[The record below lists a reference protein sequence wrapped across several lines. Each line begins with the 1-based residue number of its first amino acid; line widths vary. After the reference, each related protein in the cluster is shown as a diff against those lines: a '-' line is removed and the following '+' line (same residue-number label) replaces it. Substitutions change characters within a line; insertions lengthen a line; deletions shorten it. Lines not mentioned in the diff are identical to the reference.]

1 MSNMQQLGINNEI
14 EAYIKARIEL
24 GAKKYG
30 RTIYV
35 DDKRD
40 FLQEALEEAL
50 DMSVYL
56 AGELI
61 KLKNLKEKLMTTE
74 QEHIDDKL
82 YEEHE
87 ETLANEWSQF
97 INELSSAIEV
107 EPFQLERMFFIYLNK
122 LSPNRS
128 AK

>member
-1 MSNMQQLGINNEI
+1 MSLMQQLGINNEI
-14 EAYIKARIEL
+14 EAYIKARIDL

-30 RTIYV
+30 RTIFV

-61 KLKNLKEKLMTTE
+61 KLKKLKESLMTTE
-74 QEHIDDKL
+74 QEHIDDKI

-87 ETLANEWSQF
+87 ETLAEEWSTL
-97 INELSSAIEV
+97 INELADTIEV
-107 EPFQLERMFFIYLNK
+107 QPNKLEKMFFMYFEK
-122 LSPNRS
+122 LTKPL
-128 AK
+128 

>member
-1 MSNMQQLGINNEI
+1 MQQLGINNEI

-30 RTIYV
+30 RTIFV

-61 KLKNLKEKLMTTE
+61 KLKKLKEKLMTTE
-74 QEHIDDKL
+74 EEHIDDKL
-82 YEEHE
+82 YEEYE
-87 ETLANEWSQF
+87 EQFENHWSMT
-97 INELSSAIEV
+97 INELAETIDLPRDRIEK
-107 EPFQLERMFFIYLNK
+107 LFFMYTDK
-122 LSPNRS
+122 MQ
-128 AK
+128 KYVK

>member
-1 MSNMQQLGINNEI
+1 MSSMQQLGINNEI

-30 RTIYV
+30 QTIYV

-61 KLKNLKEKLMTTE
+61 KLKKLKEKLMTTE
-74 QEHIDDKL
+74 EEHIDDKL
-82 YEEHE
+82 YEKHE
-87 ETLANEWSQF
+87 ETLAAEWSQL

-107 EPFQLERMFFIYLNK
+107 QPFTLEKMFIMYFKK
-122 LSPNRS
+122 LT
-128 AK
+128 

>member
-1 MSNMQQLGINNEI
+1 MSLMQQLGINNEI
-14 EAYIKARIEL
+14 EAYIKERIDL

-30 RTIYV
+30 RTIFV

-61 KLKNLKEKLMTTE
+61 KLKKLKESLMTTE
-74 QEHIDDKL
+74 QEHIDDKI

-87 ETLANEWSQF
+87 ETLAEEWSTL
-97 INELSSAIEV
+97 INELADTIEV
-107 EPFQLERMFFIYLNK
+107 QPNKLEKMFFMYFEK
-122 LSPNRS
+122 LTKPL
-128 AK
+128 

>member
-1 MSNMQQLGINNEI
+1 RKRDMSNMQQLGINNEI

-30 RTIYV
+30 QTIYV

-61 KLKNLKEKLMTTE
+61 KLKKLKEKLMTTE
-74 QEHIDDKL
+74 EEHIDDKL

-87 ETLANEWSQF
+87 ETLANEWDSL

-107 EPFQLERMFFIYLNK
+107 QPFQLEKMFFIYLNK
-122 LSPNRS
+122 L
-128 AK
+128 KK

>member
-1 MSNMQQLGINNEI
+1 MSSMQQLGINNEI

-61 KLKNLKEKLMTTE
+61 KLKKLKEKLMTTE
-74 QEHIDDKL
+74 EEHIDDKL
-82 YEEHE
+82 YEKHE
-87 ETLANEWSQF
+87 ETLAEEWSQLL
-97 INELSSAIEV
+97 NELSSTIEV
-107 EPFQLERMFFIYLNK
+107 HPFTLEKMFFMYFKK
-122 LSPNRS
+122 L
-128 AK
+128 A

>member
-1 MSNMQQLGINNEI
+1 MQQLGINNEI

-61 KLKNLKEKLMTTE
+61 KLKKLKEKLMTTE
-74 QEHIDDKL
+74 EEHIDDKL
-82 YEEHE
+82 YEKHE
-87 ETLANEWSQF
+87 ETLADEWSQL
-97 INELSSAIEV
+97 INELSSTIEV
-107 EPFQLERMFFIYLNK
+107 QPFTLEKMFFMYFKK
-122 LSPNRS
+122 LT
-128 AK
+128 

>member
-1 MSNMQQLGINNEI
+1 MQQPGINNEI

-82 YEEHE
+82 YEEHK
-87 ETLANEWSQF
+87 ETLADEWSQF

-107 EPFQLERMFFIYLNK
+107 EPFQLERMLFIYLNK

>member
-1 MSNMQQLGINNEI
+1 MSLMQQLGINNEI
-14 EAYIKARIEL
+14 EAYIKARIDL

-30 RTIYV
+30 RTIFV

-61 KLKNLKEKLMTTE
+61 KLKKLKESLMTTE
-74 QEHIDDKL
+74 QEHIDDKI

-87 ETLANEWSQF
+87 ETLAEEWSTL
-97 INELSSAIEV
+97 INELADAIEV
-107 EPFQLERMFFIYLNK
+107 QPNKLEKMFFMYFEK
-122 LSPNRS
+122 LTKPL
-128 AK
+128 

>member
-1 MSNMQQLGINNEI
+1 MSNMQQPGINNEI

-82 YEEHE
+82 YEEHK
-87 ETLANEWSQF
+87 ETLADEWSQF

>member
-1 MSNMQQLGINNEI
+1 MSLMQQLGINNEI
-14 EAYIKARIEL
+14 EAYIKARIDL

-30 RTIYV
+30 RTIFV

-61 KLKNLKEKLMTTE
+61 KLKKLKESLMTTE
-74 QEHIDDKL
+74 EEHINDKI

-87 ETLANEWSQF
+87 EAFENHWVMTV
-97 INELSSAIEV
+97 NELAESIDLPRDRAEK
-107 EPFQLERMFFIYLNK
+107 LFFMYLDNLTK
-122 LSPNRS
+122 PL
-128 AK
+128 

>member
-1 MSNMQQLGINNEI
+1 MQQPGINNEI

-82 YEEHE
+82 YEEHK
-87 ETLANEWSQF
+87 ETLADEWSQF

>member
-1 MSNMQQLGINNEI
+1 MQQPGINNEI

-74 QEHIDDKL
+74 EEHIDDKL

-87 ETLANEWSQF
+87 EQFQNHWSMAIDELAET
-97 INELSSAIEV
+97 IDLPRDRTEKL
-107 EPFQLERMFFIYLNK
+107 FFMYTDK
-122 LSPNRS
+122 MQ
-128 AK
+128 KYVK

>member
-1 MSNMQQLGINNEI
+1 MSLMQQLGINNEI
-14 EAYIKARIEL
+14 EAYIKARIDL

-30 RTIYV
+30 RTIFV

-61 KLKNLKEKLMTTE
+61 KLKKLKESLMTTE
-74 QEHIDDKL
+74 EEHINDKI

-87 ETLANEWSQF
+87 EVFENHWVMTV
-97 INELSSAIEV
+97 NELAESIDLPRDRTEK
-107 EPFQLERMFFIYLNK
+107 LFFMYLDNLTK
-122 LSPNRS
+122 PL
-128 AK
+128 

>member
-1 MSNMQQLGINNEI
+1 MQKLKGINTDIINKI
-14 EAYIKARIEL
+14 QDRMKV

-30 RTIYV
+30 QTIYV

-61 KLKNLKEKLMTTE
+61 KLKNYKERLMTSD

-82 YEEHE
+82 YKEHE
-87 ETLANEWSQF
+87 DTLADEWSQF
-97 INELSSAIEV
+97 INDLSSAIEIT
-107 EPFQLERMFFIYLNK
+107 PFQLERMFFIYLNK

-128 AK
+128 IK

>member
-1 MSNMQQLGINNEI
+1 MQQLSINNEI

-30 RTIYV
+30 QKIYV

-61 KLKNLKEKLMTTE
+61 ILKKLKAKLMTTE
-74 QEHIDDKL
+74 EEHIDDKL

-87 ETLANEWSQF
+87 EQFQNYWSMA
-97 INELSSAIEV
+97 INELAETIDLPRDRTEK
-107 EPFQLERMFFIYLNK
+107 LFFMYTDK
-122 LSPNRS
+122 MQ
-128 AK
+128 KYVK

>member
-1 MSNMQQLGINNEI
+1 MQQLGINNEI

-30 RTIYV
+30 QTIYV

-61 KLKNLKEKLMTTE
+61 KLKKLKEKLMTTE
-74 QEHIDDKL
+74 QDIIFDNQYQECSSMFEDTIENLSDELEIPKNRIEAL
-82 YEEHE
+82 MIAYLEER
-87 ETLANEWSQF
+87 Q
-97 INELSSAIEV
+97 
-107 EPFQLERMFFIYLNK
+107 K
-122 LSPNRS
+122 
-128 AK
+128 